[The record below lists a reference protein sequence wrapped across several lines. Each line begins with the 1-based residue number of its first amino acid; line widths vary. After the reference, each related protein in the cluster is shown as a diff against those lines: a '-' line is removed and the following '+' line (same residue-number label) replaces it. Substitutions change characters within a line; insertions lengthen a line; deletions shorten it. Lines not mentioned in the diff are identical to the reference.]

1 MIFYFIIWNWLIY
14 HFYYK
19 NYNWERCVKKWKKNK
34 QVLLFTALII
44 LLVGVASATEVS
56 KDITDTNS
64 ISKEVVKQDT
74 HKVSDT
80 TNIIQNKKSI

>member
-1 MIFYFIIWNWLIY
+1 M
-14 HFYYK
+14 
-19 NYNWERCVKKWKKNK
+19 KKNK

-44 LLVGVASATEVS
+44 LLIGVTSATEVS

-80 TNIIQNKKSI
+80 TNIIQKRKYLIKN